1 MIFPIKGLSSVEHGS
16 NLSVDNNN
24 AERSM
29 LKEGSEFVYKR
40 LFRFSAPALAT
51 FNMNDGTN
59 WTLNGKDATLP
70 PGENRDF
77 YRCTPRPRQSFH
89 PPVQVKARGS
99 DSAFGVNRALPSFTQ

>member
-29 LKEGSEFVYKR
+29 LKEGSEFVYER

-59 WTLNGKDATLP
+59 WTLNRKDATLP
-70 PGENRDF
+70 PGENRGF

-89 PPVQVKARGS
+89 PPVQVKARG
-99 DSAFGVNRALPSFTQ
+99 RR